1 MRKVRVGVIGAG
13 VWAIGNHIP
22 ILKARDDVEL
32 VGVNRMGEQ
41 QLQAV
46 KEKFGFQYASLDY
59 REILARELDAVI
71 VSSPAKF
78 HHEQTKAALES
89 GAHVLTEKPFTVSAA
104 DAWDLVATAKAKDR
118 HLLVSFGYNYKPMVR
133 EAKRLM
139 EDGGIGSIEYMTV
152 RMASGIRELLRTG
165 QYPSHVAVPGFPSEY
180 ATWAKPDT
188 SGGGYAPGQLSHA
201 MGVALWLSGLRVAEA
216 FAWMSNGGTEVDM
229 YDAIALKYEGG
240 AIGTLSG
247 GASPS
252 DWGRDQLDVRI
263 YGSEG
268 QLIIDVERA
277 FVSRFHGKGKEV
289 RLPLDGSEGA
299 YECTGPPNTLIDL
312 ALGKTVENCAPGE
325 LGARTVEPVEAA
337 EKSART
343 GRAERTRERAEGVT
357 PAR

>member
-32 VGVNRMGEQ
+32 VGVNRMG
-41 QLQAV
+41 
-46 KEKFGFQYASLDY
+46 FQYASLDY
-59 REILARELDAVI
+59 REILAKELDAVI

-78 HHEQTKAALES
+78 HHEHTRAALES

-104 DAWDLVATAKAKDR
+104 DAWDLVAMAKAKDR

-139 EDGGIGSIEYMTV
+139 EDGGIGTIEYMTV
-152 RMASGIRELLRTG
+152 RMASGVRELLRTG

-180 ATWAKPDT
+180 ATWAKPAT

-201 MGVALWLSGLRVAEA
+201 MGLSLWLSGLRVAEA
-216 FAWMSNGGTEVDM
+216 FAWMTNNGAEVDM

-247 GASPS
+247 GASPA

-263 YGSEG
+263 YGTDG

-277 FVSRFHGKGKEV
+277 FE
-289 RLPLDGSEGA
+289 
-299 YECTGPPNTLIDL
+299 N
-312 ALGKTVENCAPGE
+312 VENCTPGE

-337 EKSART
+337 EKSARS
-343 GRAERTRERAEGVT
+343 GRAERTSSRSGEAT